1 LIVDGVSFARD
12 ARRVRAHLG
21 QDHRFAH
28 TLRVARTAAAL
39 AQAHGIDPL
48 PARLAGLFHDLARL
62 YSGERLLRECGERG
76 LAIDAFEQ
84 ANPVVLHARL
94 GAELAREDFGVTNEA
109 ILGAIRKHTVAGAT
123 MSPLDAIVYL
133 ADGLEP
139 GRDYPE
145 RAGFLELAFRDLDA
159 AMVAVIENSL
169 AYLRSRGLA
178 AAPPTLDALAAYRSR
193 ENCPA

>member
-1 LIVDGVSFARD
+1 
-12 ARRVRAHLG
+12 
-21 QDHRFAH
+21 
-28 TLRVARTAAAL
+28 
-39 AQAHGIDPL
+39 
-48 PARLAGLFHDLARL
+48 
-62 YSGERLLRECGERG
+62 
-76 LAIDAFEQ
+76 
-84 ANPVVLHARL
+84 
-94 GAELAREDFGVTNEA
+94 
-109 ILGAIRKHTVAGAT
+109 